1 MCTSDPLL
9 VDRNVPA
16 AVSTVLEELLRC
28 HLNESSAAHKRFA
41 SDIGERVVT
50 FTVKGG
56 RRRRSQLLWW
66 SMRACG
72 GGPLNRRR
80 LADRGCRGTDS
91 DVCPDP

>member
-80 LADRGCRGTDS
+80 LCGPRL
-91 DVCPDP
+91 PWN